1 MPSIKKLLQAAAGN
15 AGGGALYVEDVFST
29 YLYTGNAT
37 STQTITNGIDLDGEG
52 GLVWIKN
59 RDASTVHILTDS
71 EAQVLLNSNNT
82 NSGGTGYWPT
92 YFNFNSDGFT
102 TTNTVGDSK
111 TSGDDF
117 ASWSFRKAEKFFDVV
132 TYSTD
137 PAPHHSKTIPHN
149 LGVIPAVIIIKVTST
164 ISSWFVFHKDLTNNS
179 LGSYRNYCLL
189 NLTNAEADSGGA
201 YLTATDT
208 EFTIESFITDTDK
221 DHVVYLFAH
230 DAGGFGDDGS
240 ENIISCGSYTGAG
253 ADLNINVGFEPQ
265 FVLIK
270 YSSNATNW
278 VMFDTMRGLPVDGNA
293 KDLRPNLSDA
303 EGDNSAIGITS
314 TGFLARNGIDGQI
327 NANGY
332 SYIYIAIRRP
342 MKTPESGTEVFAA
355 DNEANSTAPWFT
367 SGFPV
372 DWAWQKQQ
380 NAATNW
386 NLGTRLLSGTSLR
399 SDSDVEELTFSSFVF
414 DYMDGWNSTTGTAS
428 NMYSAMFKRATGFFD
443 VVAYTGD
450 GTSNRSINHNLGVT
464 PELIIGKIRSGQTDY
479 WGVWQASLG
488 DQGMYLA
495 ATNSAGVT
503 LVVEGHTS
511 SIFKVS
517 NGYGINNVS
526 TLPHIA
532 YLFGS
537 VAGVSK
543 VGSYTGTGAD
553 LNVDCGFSAGAR
565 FILIKR
571 SDSTGDWYVYDS
583 VRGIV
588 VGNDPYLLLN
598 STDAE
603 VTGTDYIDPLSSG
616 FTVTSSAPAAL
627 NASGGTYIFLAIA

>member
-230 DAGGFGDDGS
+230 DAGGFGDDG
-240 ENIISCGSYTGAG
+240 EREY
-253 ADLNINVGFEPQ
+253 
-265 FVLIK
+265 
-270 YSSNATNW
+270 Y
-278 VMFDTMRGLPVDGNA
+278 
-293 KDLRPNLSDA
+293 
-303 EGDNSAIGITS
+303 
-314 TGFLARNGIDGQI
+314 
-327 NANGY
+327 
-332 SYIYIAIRRP
+332 
-342 MKTPESGTEVFAA
+342 
-355 DNEANSTAPWFT
+355 
-367 SGFPV
+367 
-372 DWAWQKQQ
+372 
-380 NAATNW
+380 
-386 NLGTRLLSGTSLR
+386 
-399 SDSDVEELTFSSFVF
+399 
-414 DYMDGWNSTTGTAS
+414 
-428 NMYSAMFKRATGFFD
+428 
-443 VVAYTGD
+443 
-450 GTSNRSINHNLGVT
+450 
-464 PELIIGKIRSGQTDY
+464 
-479 WGVWQASLG
+479 
-488 DQGMYLA
+488 
-495 ATNSAGVT
+495 
-503 LVVEGHTS
+503 
-511 SIFKVS
+511 
-517 NGYGINNVS
+517 
-526 TLPHIA
+526 
-532 YLFGS
+532 
-537 VAGVSK
+537 
-543 VGSYTGTGAD
+543 
-553 LNVDCGFSAGAR
+553 
-565 FILIKR
+565 
-571 SDSTGDWYVYDS
+571 
-583 VRGIV
+583 
-588 VGNDPYLLLN
+588 
-598 STDAE
+598 
-603 VTGTDYIDPLSSG
+603 
-616 FTVTSSAPAAL
+616 
-627 NASGGTYIFLAIA
+627 